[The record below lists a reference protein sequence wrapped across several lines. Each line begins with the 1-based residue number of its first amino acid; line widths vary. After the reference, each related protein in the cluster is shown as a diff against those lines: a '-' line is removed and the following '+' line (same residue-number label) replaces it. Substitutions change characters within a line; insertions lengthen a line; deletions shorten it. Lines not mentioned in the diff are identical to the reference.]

1 MTVASSVLAHVSGI
15 ELYVPGRPIESVARE
30 HGIEPAVIVKLA
42 SNENPFGMSPA
53 AAQAIASLQ
62 GNPSRYPDSDSV
74 SLRDALA
81 THLQQPAERIL
92 VAAGSSELILLAAR
106 AFLEHGRKAVMSQY
120 SFISYGLAVRS
131 VAAEAI
137 TVPAVD
143 WGHDLQRMLAAID
156 ASVRLVFIASPN
168 NPTGTMLAKEHI
180 ERFIAAVPSN
190 VLVVLDE
197 AYRDFTPP
205 EQRPDVTRLLQRHD
219 NLLVLRTFSKVYG
232 LAGLRVGYGLGHP
245 DLIGYL
251 KRLQLPFSV
260 SGNAQC
266 AAVAALGDQSFVEKC
281 AATNKSERSRLCA
294 QLEARDV
301 RYVPSFGNFVLLH
314 VGDGPRVFRSLVERG
329 IVVRPVANY
338 GLREWI
344 RVSVGLPQENDAFL
358 RELQAVLTQQ

>member
-1 MTVASSVLAHVSGI
+1 VNVASSILAHVSSI

-30 HGIEPAVIVKLA
+30 HGIAPAAIVKLA
-42 SNENPFGMSPA
+42 SNENPFGMSPPSR
-53 AAQAIASLQ
+53 QAIATLQ

-74 SLRDALA
+74 SLREALA
-81 THLQQPAERIL
+81 SHLALDPAHIL

-106 AFLEHGRKAVMSQY
+106 AFLDSDRAAIMSQY

-131 VAAEAI
+131 VGAEAI
-137 TVPAVD
+137 AVPAAD

-156 ASVRLVFIASPN
+156 KRVRVVFVASPN
-168 NPTGTMLAKEHI
+168 NPTGTMLAKADI
-180 ERFIAAVPSN
+180 ERFIAAVPPD

-197 AYRDFTPP
+197 AYREFTRPKD
-205 EQRPDVTRLLQRHD
+205 QPDVAQLLRRHG

-232 LAGLRVGYGLGHP
+232 LAGLRVGYGLGSAE
-245 DLIGYL
+245 LIGFL

-260 SGNAQC
+260 TVDAQC
-266 AAVAALGDQSFVEKC
+266 AAAAALSDQQFVEQCVESNRAERNRMC
-281 AATNKSERSRLCA
+281 AALESRGI
-294 QLEARDV
+294 
-301 RYVPSFGNFVLLH
+301 RYVPSFGNFVLLN
-314 VGDGPRVFRSLVERG
+314 VGDGPRVFRSLLERG

-358 RELQAVLTQQ
+358 RELHAVM